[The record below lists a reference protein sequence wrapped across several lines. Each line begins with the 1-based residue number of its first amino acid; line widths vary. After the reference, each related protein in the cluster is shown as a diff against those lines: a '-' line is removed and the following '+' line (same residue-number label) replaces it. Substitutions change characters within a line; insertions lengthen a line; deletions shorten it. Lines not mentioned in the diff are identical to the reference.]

1 LENAF
6 AAAGRSLF
14 VENPGTDFA
23 VLMRTAPGQ
32 TPPSTDVLLPLIYDE
47 LRAAAHRAMAA
58 EAAGNTLQTT
68 ALVHEA
74 YLRLGADPQA
84 RWENKRHYYNA
95 AAMVMR
101 RILVD
106 HARARSAQKRGGEV
120 RHVPLEEAE
129 LSAPR
134 MPTDWL
140 ALDSAVVALEERDP
154 DLAQLVSLRYF
165 AGLGVEQVAAAL
177 GVSPSA
183 VARQWRLARAF
194 LERHI
199 RDNELS

>member
-1 LENAF
+1 M
-6 AAAGRSLF
+6 
-14 VENPGTDFA
+14 ENPGTEFA
-23 VLMRTAPGQ
+23 VLMGTASGE
-32 TPPSTDVLLPLIYDE
+32 TPPSTDVLLPMIYDE

-58 EAAGNTLQTT
+58 EESGHTLQTT

-74 YLRLGADPQA
+74 YVRLGADPQA

-95 AAMVMR
+95 AAVVMR
-101 RILVD
+101 RVLVD
-106 HARARSAQKRGGEV
+106 HARARKAQKRGGNIG
-120 RHVPLEEAE
+120 RVPFEEAE

-134 MPTDWL
+134 VPTDWL
-140 ALDSAVVALEERDP
+140 ALDSAVLALEQRDP

-177 GVSPSA
+177 GVSPSS

-199 RDNELS
+199 REHEVL

>member
-1 LENAF
+1 M
-6 AAAGRSLF
+6 
-14 VENPGTDFA
+14 GTA
-23 VLMRTAPGQ
+23 SGE
-32 TPPSTDVLLPLIYDE
+32 TPPSTDVLLPMIYDE

-58 EAAGNTLQTT
+58 EESGHTLQTT

-74 YLRLGADPQA
+74 YVRLGADPQA

-95 AAMVMR
+95 AAVVMR
-101 RILVD
+101 RVLVD
-106 HARARSAQKRGGEV
+106 HARARKAQKRGGNIG
-120 RHVPLEEAE
+120 RVPFEEAE

-134 MPTDWL
+134 VPTDWL
-140 ALDSAVVALEERDP
+140 ALDSAVLALEQRDP

-177 GVSPSA
+177 GVSPSS

-199 RDNELS
+199 REHEVL